1 MQFIWLLVL
10 FAFVNAIVS
19 THSKVQLGNVN
30 VLTLRKD
37 QYTTGRRGPSVLQ
50 LNCVGGSARSE
61 SHKVETVQCT
71 NTGFDGRDYN
81 WKCQSELPSNLKLG
95 KTTVSCEGYD
105 FPDDPYVLVGSCGLE
120 YNLDYTTTPVNQN
133 VHHKHHQQ
141 HQTVHQTTTYDHSY
155 THPLTF
161 RYTSSVANF
170 IVGLMS
176 LMICL
181 ALFSW
186 FCSLFVR
193 QPRVVTHSYPT
204 HTTSVIPTT
213 LLPTS
218 VIPTRTVGPMDHYVV
233 TQPSSTSSFVDGVLV
248 GSVLSSRPTHSHT
261 HTTTTIDNG
270 CSSYGSGNSLSSGLS
285 SFGSGNSS
293 SGSNSTNTSTSFAD
307 TKRR

>member
-10 FAFVNAIVS
+10 FAFVNTIVIA
-19 THSKVQLGNVN
+19 HSKVQLGNVN

-50 LNCVGGSARSE
+50 LNCIGGSARSE
-61 SHKVETVQCT
+61 SHKVDTVQCT
-71 NTGFDGRDYN
+71 NTGFDGKDYN

-105 FPDDPYVLVGSCGLE
+105 YPDDPFVLIGSCGLE
-120 YNLDYTTTPVNQN
+120 YNLDYATPVNQN
-133 VHHKHHQQ
+133 VHHKQ
-141 HQTVHQTTTYDHSY
+141 HQTVYQTTTYDHSY
-155 THPLTF
+155 THPLSF

-170 IVGLMS
+170 IVGFMS
-176 LMICL
+176 LMVCL

-186 FCSLFVR
+186 FCSLFTR
-193 QPRVVTHSYPT
+193 PTRVVTHTYPT
-204 HTTSVIPTT
+204 QSTSVIPAHMTT
-213 LLPTS
+213 
-218 VIPTRTVGPMDHYVV
+218 VVPTRVVGPMDNYVV

-248 GSVLSSRPTHSHT
+248 GSVLSSRPSHSHT

-270 CSSYGSGNSLSSGLS
+270 CSYGSGNSMSSGLS

-293 SGSNSTNTSTSFAD
+293 SGSGSTHTSTSFAD